1 MSATNTTITRNLKD
15 LESPTGNVYEAV
27 AVIAKRSNQI
37 ATKIKEELN
46 TKLEE
51 FATPA
56 DSLEEVYENREQ
68 IEISRQYERMPKPTL
83 QAIDEFKQGKIY
95 YRNDAKTKAGQYALT
110 FLRYAGRQE
119 NPDWHQRKYRCLQD
133 LFAGPRF
140 GP

>member
-1 MSATNTTITRNLKD
+1 MSATNTTVTRNLKD

-46 TKLEE
+46 TKLAE

-68 IEISRQYERMPKPTL
+68 IEISRQYERMPKTTL

-95 YRNDAKTKAGQYALT
+95 YRNDAKTKAGQ
-110 FLRYAGRQE
+110 
-119 NPDWHQRKYRCLQD
+119 
-133 LFAGPRF
+133 
-140 GP
+140 